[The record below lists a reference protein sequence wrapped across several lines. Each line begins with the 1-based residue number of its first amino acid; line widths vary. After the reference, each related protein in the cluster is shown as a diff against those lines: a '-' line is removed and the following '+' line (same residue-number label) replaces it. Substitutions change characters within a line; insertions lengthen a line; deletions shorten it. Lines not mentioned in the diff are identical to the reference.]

1 LGVRVPPG
9 LPVHLDREPG
19 YRIQEALMLQKL
31 QDLPGKISTFV
42 TDVRS
47 EMRKVTWPSKKE
59 VYGTTIVVIVTVF
72 FFGFYLFLI
81 DSILQ
86 VAVNRIFQAFL

>member
-1 LGVRVPPG
+1 
-9 LPVHLDREPG
+9 
-19 YRIQEALMLQKL
+19 MLQKL
-31 QDLPGKISTFV
+31 QDLPGRISAFV

-59 VYGTTIVVIVTVF
+59 VYGTTVVVIVTVF
-72 FFGFYLFLI
+72 FFGFYLFVV

>member
-1 LGVRVPPG
+1 MLEKIKA
-9 LPVHLDREPG
+9 LPE
-19 YRIQEALMLQKL
+19 RIS
-31 QDLPGKISTFV
+31 GFV
-42 TDVRS
+42 ADVRS

-72 FFGFYLFLI
+72 FFGFYLFLV

-86 VAVNRIFQAFL
+86 VAINRLFQIFL

>member
-1 LGVRVPPG
+1 
-9 LPVHLDREPG
+9 
-19 YRIQEALMLQKL
+19 MLQKL
-31 QDLPGKISTFV
+31 QDLPGKINTFV
-42 TDVRS
+42 ADVRS

-81 DSILQ
+81 DSVLQ
-86 VAVNRIFQAFL
+86 VAINRIFQAFL

>member
-1 LGVRVPPG
+1 
-9 LPVHLDREPG
+9 
-19 YRIQEALMLQKL
+19 MLQKL
-31 QDLPGKISTFV
+31 QDLPGKINTFV
-42 TDVRS
+42 SDVRS

-86 VAVNRIFQAFL
+86 VAINRIFQAFL